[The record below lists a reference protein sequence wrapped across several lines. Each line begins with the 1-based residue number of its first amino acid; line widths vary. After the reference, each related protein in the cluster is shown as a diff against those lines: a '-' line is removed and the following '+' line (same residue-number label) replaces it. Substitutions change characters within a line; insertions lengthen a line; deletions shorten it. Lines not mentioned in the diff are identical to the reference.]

1 MMCIELF
8 PLVGDFGED
17 KDIAAELRESK
28 IKPAIAN
35 KRSMQIDF
43 DGVTLATQSFMH
55 ALISDVLRI
64 NGEDALDFLEF
75 KNCVSVVQGIV
86 SNVVQYSLD
95 TLADEEENARQL
107 KRDEEK
113 SSNHSV
119 S

>member
-1 MMCIELF
+1 
-8 PLVGDFGED
+8 
-17 KDIAAELRESK
+17 
-28 IKPAIAN
+28 
-35 KRSMQIDF
+35 
-43 DGVTLATQSFMH
+43 MH